1 MGSLNFTSNVSDNNV
16 TVFNQSEVITDVI
29 DFKIHE
35 NKQVVVYTVVAY
47 IFGSIIFLSNLTVVI
62 SSGLILKKGQ
72 KLKSTYLLLGNVSLA
87 DTIIGIS
94 IIFGVS
100 IDDLMS
106 NSRLCVFQI
115 GMLVCPAM
123 VSIFSVGL
131 IAVDRYIYILHG
143 LYYQRWFNTAKVR
156 IGIVC
161 IWLIG
166 ITLGFLPA
174 SGWVNRELGH
184 SRCFYVSL
192 FPGTLILL
200 NSLLSIIPIIL
211 VGVLYSIILVRALKN
226 VKQINA
232 AVKTVEV
239 NANSKPELRI
249 YRGNTNVKKNIQ
261 SAKFSTKTNNGK
273 LKRSVSFSGSCI
285 NSKDNSENNHFSH
298 KSKSID
304 ELNDNKEDSRNLE
317 NEKSRNSIPNSE
329 SNFSICT
336 INSSLPDNKDNGFK
350 KKEPKKIET
359 RNIENGDHKNK
370 SKIKEPNKWRA
381 ITVVMLTSGSFIFTW
396 MPFFITVIFFVF
408 CQEKLTNPQCMHLR
422 IMLSGPIATL
432 AFLNSILNPLIYA
445 WWHKGFQRSI
455 RSYFR
460 RYLLKFFQKD
470 GLR

>member
-1 MGSLNFTSNVSDNNV
+1 MLTLVDRCLTNIKKYNSIQTNIKNGLA
-16 TVFNQSEVITDVI
+16 ITNPACI
-29 DFKIHE
+29 RSS
-35 NKQVVVYTVVAY
+35 VAE
-47 IFGSIIFLSNLTVVI
+47 
-62 SSGLILKKGQ
+62 GQ

-100 IDDLMS
+100 IEDLMS
-106 NSRLCVFQI
+106 SSRLCVFQI
-115 GMLVCPAM
+115 GMIVCPAM

-156 IGIVC
+156 IGILC

-174 SGWVNRELGH
+174 SGWVNRELGN

-249 YRGNTNVKKNIQ
+249 YRGNTNAKKNIQ
-261 SAKFSTKTNNGK
+261 SVKFPTKTNNGK

-285 NSKDNSENNHFSH
+285 NSKDKSENNQFSH

-304 ELNDNKEDSRNLE
+304 ELNDNKEDSSKLE
-317 NEKSRNSIPNSE
+317 NKKSRNSVPDSE

-336 INSSLPDNKDNGFK
+336 ITSSVPDNQDQVFM
-350 KKEPKKIET
+350 KKESRKKET
-359 RNIENGDHKNK
+359 RNIENGKHKNK
-370 SKIKEPNKWRA
+370 SKVKEPNKWRA
-381 ITVVMLTSGSFIFTW
+381 ITVVMLTLGSFIFTW
-396 MPFFITVIFFVF
+396 MPFFITAIFFVF

-455 RSYFR
+455 RSYFQ
-460 RYLLKFFQKD
+460 RYLFKFFRKD
-470 GLR
+470 GLQ